1 MLTRGK
7 IPNKEPLISVGL
19 ILPIDKQNIV
29 EIFDSSS
36 NSNFKIETINNSL
49 FSNGKLISEF
59 LVKNKKMDSEIKIS
73 PVSAGRGFHWEK
85 KISISVLGNVEVKI
99 HDRYL
104 FVINHLP
111 LENYLM

>member
-1 MLTRGK
+1 MLIRGK

-36 NSNFKIETINNSL
+36 DSNFKIEAINNSL

-59 LVKNKKMDSEIKIS
+59 LVKNKKMDSEK
-73 PVSAGRGFHWEK
+73 
-85 KISISVLGNVEVKI
+85 SI
-99 HDRYL
+99 
-104 FVINHLP
+104 
-111 LENYLM
+111 

>member
-7 IPNKEPLISVGL
+7 IPNKEPLISVRL

-59 LVKNKKMDSEIKIS
+59 LVKNKKMDSEK
-73 PVSAGRGFHWEK
+73 
-85 KISISVLGNVEVKI
+85 SIQKNQTSKS
-99 HDRYL
+99 
-104 FVINHLP
+104 
-111 LENYLM
+111 